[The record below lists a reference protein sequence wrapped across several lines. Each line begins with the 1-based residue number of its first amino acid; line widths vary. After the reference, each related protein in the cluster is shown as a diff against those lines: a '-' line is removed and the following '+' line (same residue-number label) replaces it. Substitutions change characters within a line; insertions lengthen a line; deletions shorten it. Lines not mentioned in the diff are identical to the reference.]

1 MDNYTRQ
8 LALEDEYSTAS
19 IAAGQQAI
27 VDAYLSGRA
36 TDIGAGQYLLAKAYA
51 TAVEDYDEHTMSV
64 RSKYK
69 SLLKTIDSSVIVMS
83 ALRIV
88 LDACATSVPTTLQQV
103 LTELGRVYESE
114 AMLVALRKLSVE
126 YTQRTI
132 DYLDSRATKSV
143 SHRYRTFLS
152 ASKAL
157 QLDWQAWTPQERTGA
172 AKFALSRVY
181 ESTGLFKWVMRSDG
195 LYVLAPSST
204 LAAHFEDMISS
215 AKAMLKYPPMVVP
228 PKDWQSFNDGGYL
241 SEWYSIHSPMCTL
254 PYMKS
259 IDRKWV
265 LQHLS
270 DARTGS
276 LRNAMNKA
284 QQVPYRINKTV
295 LEVLRK
301 AVAMRVGIMG
311 LPSQQPMPKPNF
323 PFPTDWLKAEA
334 TPQELDRFK
343 LWKQQVANWYT
354 TEIKR
359 RGRTSGILSKLR
371 EMVKYQDEEALY
383 FPTFIDW
390 RGRLYFRSVL
400 NPQSNDCVKG
410 VLEFAQGKVLGT
422 DGLFWLKVH
431 VANSCG
437 YDKHSPKIKAQWCD
451 DNWDMIQDF
460 INNPLEVDAPEPET
474 AFTLL
479 SAGLALQ
486 EALELD
492 DPSTYVCHVPVA
504 MDATC
509 SG

>member
-8 LALEDEYSTAS
+8 LQLEDEYSTTS

-27 VDAYLSGRA
+27 LDAYATGRA

-51 TAVEDYDEHTMSV
+51 VALEDYDKNTPAI

-69 SLLKTIDSSVIVMS
+69 TLLKSIDSSVIVMS
-83 ALRIV
+83 ALRVV
-88 LDACATSVPTTLQQV
+88 LDGCTDHVPRTLQQV
-103 LTELGRVYESE
+103 VVALGRVYESE
-114 AMLVALRKLSVE
+114 AMLVALRKVSAE
-126 YTQRTI
+126 YTQRTV
-132 DYLDSRATKSV
+132 DYLDSKATKSV

-157 QLDWQAWTPQERTGA
+157 QLDWQAWTPTERIGA
-172 AKFALSRVY
+172 AKFVLTRIY
-181 ESTGLFKWVMRSDG
+181 ESTGLFKWVIGKDG
-195 LYVLAPSST
+195 IYTLHPSES
-204 LAAHFEDMISS
+204 LAAHFEDMVAS
-215 AKAMLKYPPMVVP
+215 AKALTKYPPMLVP
-228 PKDWQSFNDGGYL
+228 PKNWEGFNDGGYL
-241 SEWYSIHSPMCTL
+241 TEWYSIHSPMCTL

-259 IDRKWV
+259 ADRKWV
-265 LQHLS
+265 ITNLT
-270 DARTGS
+270 DERTAS
-276 LRNAMNKA
+276 LRDAMNKA
-284 QQVPYRINKTV
+284 QQVPYRINKEV
-295 LEVLRK
+295 LGVLRK

-311 LPSQQPMPKPNF
+311 LPSQQPLPKPDF
-323 PFPTDWLKAEA
+323 PFPKSWLKSDA

-343 LWKQQVANWYT
+343 LWKQQVSNWYT
-354 TEIKR
+354 VEAKR
-359 RGRTSGILSKLR
+359 KGRTTGILSKLQ
-371 EMVKYQDEEALY
+371 EMVRYQDEEALY

-400 NPQSNDCVKG
+400 NPQSNDSVKG
-410 VLEFAQGKVLGT
+410 VLEFANGKALGT

-437 YDKHSPKIKAQWCD
+437 YDKHSPDIKAQWCD

-479 SAGLALQ
+479 AAGLALQ

-492 DPSTYVCHVPVA
+492 DPSTYICHVPVA